1 MRKAVLVLVM
11 LAAFMALISTCAWSQ
26 GREEE
31 VNSEELIENMDAYD
45 GHEVVFRGEVVGDV
59 MVRGEYAW
67 ITVNDDHYSREALHE
82 AGKLRGGNSGMGIWL
97 PSAEAEQVTIVGR
110 YGTVGDFVE
119 VRGIFNADCVEHG
132 GDVDIHATSLE
143 VLEPGR
149 HLDIDP
155 GWELYVAAILS
166 IVFVLATMTP
176 FLRRR
181 ARDMRSARALMR
193 EGEE

>member
-11 LAAFMALISTCAWSQ
+11 FAALMALLSACAWSQ
-26 GREEE
+26 GEEV
-31 VNSEELIENMDAYD
+31 VNSEELIERMDEFD
-45 GHEVVFRGEVVGDV
+45 GHEIIFKGEVVGDV
-59 MVRGEYAW
+59 MVRGDYAW

-82 AGKLRGGNSGMGIWL
+82 AGKLKGGNSGLGIWL
-97 PSAEAEQVTIVGR
+97 PAAEAEQVKVVGR
-110 YGTVGDFVE
+110 YGTVGDYVQ

-132 GDVDIHATSLE
+132 GDVDIHASSLE

-149 HLDIDP
+149 HLDISP
-155 GWELYVAAILS
+155 GWELYVAAAVA

-181 ARDMRSARALMR
+181 AWDMRSARALMR